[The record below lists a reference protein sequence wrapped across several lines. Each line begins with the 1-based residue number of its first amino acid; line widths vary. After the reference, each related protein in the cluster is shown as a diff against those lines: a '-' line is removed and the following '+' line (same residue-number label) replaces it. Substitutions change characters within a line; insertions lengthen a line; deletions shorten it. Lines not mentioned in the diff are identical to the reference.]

1 MTESQK
7 HFVAVIAGE
16 AIGGCTRCAGCNG
29 SNRVR
34 EQKAVAHTIMN
45 RVNEPRD
52 VWRRATSVSEVLV
65 HAQYKAV
72 GTPEYNKAME
82 YMNSRDLNNLD
93 PNNDYEILIAAVIPI
108 YNGEV
113 EDFTNGAHYIFVA
126 QKSAEFEKGLLKQPN
141 RYKRVGPFQDVCDE
155 SFRMYRCEW

>member
-1 MTESQK
+1 
-7 HFVAVIAGE
+7 
-16 AIGGCTRCAGCNG
+16 
-29 SNRVR
+29 
-34 EQKAVAHTIMN
+34 MN

-65 HAQYKAV
+65 HAQYNAV
-72 GTPEYNKAME
+72 GGTQYNLAME

-108 YNGEV
+108 YNGEE
-113 EDFTNGAHYIFVA
+113 EDFTNGAHYIFRA
-126 QKSAEFEKGLLKQPN
+126 GGSQALLRALESQPN
-141 RYKRVGPFQDVCDE
+141 RYTRVGPFRGVCNE